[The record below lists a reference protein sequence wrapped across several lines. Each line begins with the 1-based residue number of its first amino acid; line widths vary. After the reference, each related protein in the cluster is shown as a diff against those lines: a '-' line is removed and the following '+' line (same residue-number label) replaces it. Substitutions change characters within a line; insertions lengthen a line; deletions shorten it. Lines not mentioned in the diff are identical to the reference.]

1 MAVECRT
8 VPDRHD
14 VPAESDAELAA
25 RVTVEIR
32 LRAVAAVRDGAAV
45 VDVAEQFGVTR
56 QTVTA
61 WRRRYEADGLEGLR
75 DRSRRPHS
83 SPHRIPAAVE
93 ALICELRREH
103 RRWGARRI
111 AFELRRV
118 GQQNPPS
125 RSTVH
130 RVLVRNGLVDPQ
142 DQQHKRVYKRW
153 AREVPMHLWQLDLVG
168 GVHLVGGRECKILTG
183 IDDHSRFVVVATVL
197 EVPSGP
203 AVVDAFIAAMGR
215 WGVPVEVLTDN
226 GKQFTGKFTRPLPVE
241 VLFERTCREYGIAAR
256 LTKRRSPTTTGKIE
270 RFHRTLRRELLD
282 EVGAFSSVEDAQ
294 AALDEW
300 VQAYNTQR
308 PHQSLDMQA
317 PAALFRPGPTGR
329 PATPSTPTQS
339 TSPTPATTALGQGAQ
354 ADTKGAWEI
363 DLRVP
368 PAGVVPL
375 VGAQQIW
382 VGKAFAGRVVTVWAD
397 LTTVHVLLDD
407 DVLKTVPS
415 QLASADLARL
425 SDRGARPGRTAPAP
439 AALGR
444 EVPAHTAVE
453 VDRTATRDGIV
464 ALAGHEI
471 ALGSENRRRRVTLRI
486 DRGLI
491 HAVAAGQLIRTLP
504 SPLQAG
510 DLARLRA
517 ARPAST
523 PLPPPP
529 SAGAQ
534 RVQRRVP
541 VDGVTMVAGQ
551 RLRIGRT
558 HAGKIVTVLVEDHH
572 FRVLDGESEL
582 VLHACT
588 TTKPLRNY
596 NAPRAHQRK
605 ASPNDK
611 ASEMS

>member
-1 MAVECRT
+1 MQT
-8 VPDRHD
+8 
-14 VPAESDAELAA
+14 ESDAELAA

-32 LRAVAAVRDGAAV
+32 LRAVAAVKDGAAV

-61 WRRRYEADGLEGLR
+61 WRRRYEANGLDGLR

-130 RVLVRNGLVDPQ
+130 RVLVRNGLVNPQ

-203 AVVDAFIAAMGR
+203 AVVDAFVGAMGR

-226 GKQFTGKFTRPLPVE
+226 GKQFTGKFTRPMPVE

-282 EVGAFSSVEDAQ
+282 EAGAFASIGEAQ

-300 VQAYNTQR
+300 VYAYNTER
-308 PHQSLDMQA
+308 PHQSLDMQP
-317 PAALFRPGPTGR
+317 PAALFRPGPTGH
-329 PATPSTPTQS
+329 PATPILSM
-339 TSPTPATTALGQGAQ
+339 SPTPPATTMSRHGHD
-354 ADTKGAWEI
+354 DTKGAWEI

-368 PAGVVPL
+368 PAGVVQL
-375 VGAQQIW
+375 VGQQIW

-407 DVLKTVPS
+407 EVLKTLPS
-415 QLASADLARL
+415 RLASADLTRL
-425 SDRGARPGRTAPAP
+425 ADRGASPSRTAPAL
-439 AALGR
+439 AR
-444 EVPAHTAVE
+444 EAPAHTSME

-471 ALGSENRRRRVTLRI
+471 ALGPENQRRRVTLRI

-491 HAVAAGQLIRTLP
+491 HAIADGQLVRTLP

-510 DLARLRA
+510 DIARLRG

-529 SAGAQ
+529 AASAQ

-541 VDGVTMVAGQ
+541 IDGVTMVAGQ

-558 HAGKIVTVLVEDHH
+558 HAGKVVTVLVEDHH

-582 VLHACT
+582 ALHART
-588 TTKPLRNY
+588 TTKSLRNY

-605 ASPNDK
+605 ASLDDK

>member
-1 MAVECRT
+1 VVLE
-8 VPDRHD
+8 RHD
-14 VPAESDAELAA
+14 LAKESDAALAA
-25 RVTVEIR
+25 RVAVEIR
-32 LRAVAAVRDGAAV
+32 LRAVSAVRDGAAV

-61 WRRRYEADGLEGLR
+61 WRHRYEAGGLDGLRE
-75 DRSRRPHS
+75 RSRRPHS
-83 SPHRIPAAVE
+83 SPHRIPTAVE

-130 RVLVRNGLVDPQ
+130 RVLVRNGLVNRQ

-203 AVVDAFIAAMGR
+203 AVVDAFVAAMGR

-282 EVGAFSSVEDAQ
+282 EVGAFSSIEDAQ

-300 VQAYNTQR
+300 VHAYNTER
-308 PHQSLDMQA
+308 PHQSLDMQP

-329 PATPSTPTQS
+329 TGDPSSPIPSMSS
-339 TSPTPATTALGQGAQ
+339 TRAATALGRTGA
-354 ADTKGAWEI
+354 ADAKSAWEI

-368 PAGVVPL
+368 PAGVVQL

-397 LTTVHVLLDD
+397 LRTVHVLLDD
-407 DVLKTVPS
+407 DVLKTLPS
-415 QLASADLARL
+415 HLASADLARL
-425 SDRGARPGRTAPAP
+425 ADRGARPGRAAP
-439 AALGR
+439 AAAALPR
-444 EVPAHTAVE
+444 ETPPQTAIE

-471 ALGSENRRRRVTLRI
+471 TLGPENRRRRVTLRI

-491 HAVAAGQLIRTLP
+491 HAIADGQLVRTLP
-504 SPLQAG
+504 SPLQPG
-510 DLARLRA
+510 DVARLRA
-517 ARPAST
+517 PRTAST

-529 SAGAQ
+529 AAGAQ

-541 VDGVTMVAGQ
+541 IDGVTMVAGQ

-558 HAGKIVTVLVEDHH
+558 HAGKVVTVLVEDHH

-582 VLHACT
+582 ALHVRT
-588 TTKPLRNY
+588 TRKPLRNY
-596 NAPRAHQRK
+596 NAARVQQRK
-605 ASPNDK
+605 ASPDDK